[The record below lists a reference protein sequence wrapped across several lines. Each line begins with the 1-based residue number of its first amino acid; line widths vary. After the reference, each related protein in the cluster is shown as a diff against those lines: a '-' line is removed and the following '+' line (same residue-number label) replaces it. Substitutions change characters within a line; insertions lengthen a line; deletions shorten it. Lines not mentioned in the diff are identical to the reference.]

1 MTTIHD
7 IVLGPAIADRA
18 CDDCVA
24 CCQVLNI
31 DAPELVKPANQMC
44 PHCTG
49 QGCAIYDTRPQVCRT
64 WDCVWRRIE
73 SMPLE
78 TRPDHLGVLFTIDR
92 QADPQS
98 VFDRLYFVARAV
110 DEPEALKKQPTLD
123 AAAMLAHGPLPI
135 FACWDDERRMIYPR
149 AELAAAIL
157 DPDGGHAPALVE
169 EGRAFMARFEP
180 FARLADEAVRQAA
193 G

>member
-7 IVLGPAIADRA
+7 IVLGPAIAARA
-18 CDDCVA
+18 CGDCVA

-31 DAPELVKPANQMC
+31 DAPELVKPANQIC
-44 PHCTG
+44 RHCTG
-49 QGCAIYDTRPQVCRT
+49 QGCAIHDTRPQVCRT

-98 VFDRLYFVARAV
+98 IFDRLYFVARAV

-157 DPDGGHAPALVE
+157 DPLGGHPPALVQ